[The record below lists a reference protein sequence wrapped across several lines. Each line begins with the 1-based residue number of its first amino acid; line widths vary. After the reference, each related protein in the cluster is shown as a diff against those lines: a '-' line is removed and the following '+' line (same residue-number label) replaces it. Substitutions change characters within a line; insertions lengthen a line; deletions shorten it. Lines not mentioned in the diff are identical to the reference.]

1 MEIDPGQNNIENILR
16 NYGIDPA
23 SAGIN
28 EFRQGHINDSYII
41 NVQDRCKFF
50 LQRINHHV
58 FKDPEG
64 LMDNHVRVNEAMA
77 MHYGSEKASPYP
89 RIIKNRNKKHFF
101 KDKDGNFWRL
111 LEYVPECR
119 SFNIAENAEVAFE
132 GAAAFGQF
140 QMVMNKQKAAEY
152 NPTIPD
158 FHHLGN
164 RLAKLQEAVSADSEN
179 RVKDARPEITFVLDR
194 MEYAQILT
202 DLLRKKIIPVRVTH
216 NDTKLNNVLFEKKQI
231 KHICVV
237 DLDTVMPG
245 TLLYDYGDMVR
256 TFTSPVEE
264 DEPDVSKV
272 VLREDIFEAL
282 TKGYLRDLSATLTPG
297 ERQYFLFGAKV
308 MLLMIGTRFL
318 TDYLEGDHYFKISRE
333 NHNLDRCRNQFA
345 LLKQLENKEINL
357 KGMINSC
364 F

>member
-1 MEIDPGQNNIENILR
+1 MEIDAGSNHIEDILR
-16 NYGIDPA
+16 NYGIDPFLA
-23 SAGIN
+23 EIN
-28 EFRQGHINDSYII
+28 EFKQGHINDSYII
-41 NVQDRCKFF
+41 NVRDRCKYF

-64 LMDNHVRVNEAMA
+64 LMDNHVLVNEAMA
-77 MHYGSEKASPYP
+77 KHYGSEKNSPYP

-101 KDKDGNFWRL
+101 NDNEGSFWRL
-111 LEYVPECR
+111 MEYVPDCR
-119 SFNIAENAEVAFE
+119 SFNIAENADVAFE

-140 QMVMNKQKAAEY
+140 QKVMSKQKAADY
-152 NPTIPD
+152 TPTIPD

-164 RLAKLQEAVSADSEN
+164 RLGKLQEAISVDTES

-216 NDTKLNNVLFEKKQI
+216 NDTKLNNVLFEKKRI

-282 TKGYLRDLSATLTPG
+282 TRGYLKDLSDALTAG
-297 ERQYFLFGAKV
+297 ERQHLLFGAKV
-308 MLLMIGTRFL
+308 MLLMIGARFL
-318 TDYLEGDHYFKISRE
+318 TDYLEGDHYFKTSRD
-333 NHNLDRCRNQFA
+333 NHNLDRARNQFA
-345 LLKQLENKEINL
+345 LLQQLEKNEIIL
-357 KGMINSC
+357 KGMIHSC
-364 F
+364 L